1 VVVGCGI
8 VCDARWIFPLP
19 GTSLY
24 LVTLIYISDI
34 FLDVIS
40 RDIDVYICYISCH
53 YLVILMYISAIFPVI
68 ISRDID
74 VYICYI
80 S

>member
-1 VVVGCGI
+1 M
-8 VCDARWIFPLP
+8 
-19 GTSLY
+19 
-24 LVTLIYISDI
+24 YISDT
-34 FLDVIS
+34 FLDIIS
-40 RDIDVYICYISCH
+40 RDIDVYICYTSRS

-80 S
+80 SYYVIKFRNIDKYI